1 MKKLYMLAL
10 LLFSI
15 TIVYAQNFHANII
28 NYSSSGLDSDS
39 GADLID
45 FDGDGKLDVLAGF
58 ETRKELMVYKN
69 LETTFHI
76 ETITDSLVGYF
87 YIRCIDFN
95 QDGFEDALISC
106 NPNSIAYEEGLYAY
120 INDGNYNYTPH
131 LIIPTNYDAVEQ
143 VEVVDMD
150 LDGDLDLVIDFY
162 ANNSSFLYVKNEGNQ
177 TYSTSFIN
185 FYGSP
190 VELYG
195 VADLNSDGYP
205 DVLGAYFN
213 FSVNNFI
220 IVAAE
225 NDTSLNNFT
234 VHPIDTVTNTYE
246 GVVADF
252 VGDSLPD
259 LIVSP
264 VAYNS
269 TAANVW
275 RNDGNFN
282 FSLVYVATTPTY
294 CRLYMP
300 NDYDGDGDMD
310 ALAPGFGNIHL
321 LRNNGNG
328 TFTSVLIAEEDAAQ
342 PVAWD
347 DMNGDGL
354 KDILT
359 NARSRNQIYYQQANG
374 TYSLAWANYNGGYD
388 ELMIFDYDGNGT
400 NDIIS
405 SLGSRIN
412 VITQTFDEKR
422 LPAGEYNPAGM
433 TENWEEWGGSIPYDF
448 DQDGDLDLFVGHE
461 QSMYILYNT
470 NGVFSPTVVVP
481 TISSSQ
487 LFKQG
492 DLDQDGNPDFIFIAG
507 GYERMEWNGNSFT
520 NTSLPGNSP
529 VYDMMDVDED
539 GDQELVFLSWNLSQQ
554 SYELKYA
561 KNDNN
566 VFTPLV
572 MMNLSGIVATGAGNN
587 NASMEV
593 GDIDDDGDQEIF
605 LLNYLDG
612 SIIMLRND
620 SMVFTPIT
628 ISNDIITPEHLRVTD
643 LDNDGDQ
650 DILVA
655 NVTWGEIYLFTNDG
669 NENFTETMITDQA
682 GAPENIELID
692 FDKDGDLDFFTN
704 SYGDYKTVW
713 FENLLIDC
721 PRTYAET
728 SETICNGDSLLFGT
742 NYISEQGF
750 YLDTLVNSAGCD
762 SVIRMHLELTIV
774 ALTTITENIC
784 PADSVWFAGQYV
796 SIEGSYFDSLSSV
809 NGCDSVIQLQLNHYN
824 LPVVN
829 LSQDANVV
837 SAPIGFTSYLWYL
850 NDTLIEG
857 ENNSHLDASL
867 YGNGNYAVEIST
879 AEGCLVLSNPLLV
892 SIVGVQEMAYGHL
905 VLTYPNPVSDY
916 VILEARS
923 GQEIQLVE
931 IYTLLGSL
939 IELEQEEIHAANGQ
953 IMLNLQSIQPGVF
966 LLKVKVDDGI
976 ILKKIIKQ

>member
-1 MKKLYMLAL
+1 MKKLCILAL
-10 LLFSI
+10 LLFCI
-15 TIVYAQNFHANII
+15 TIVYAQNFQANII

-39 GADLID
+39 GADLMD

-69 LETTFHI
+69 LETTYHI

-87 YIRCIDFN
+87 YIQCIDFN

-150 LDGDLDLVIDFY
+150 LDGDFDLVIDFF

-213 FSVNNFI
+213 FSVNNYI

-422 LPAGEYNPAGM
+422 LPAVEYTPAGM

-492 DLDQDGNPDFIFIAG
+492 DLDQDG
-507 GYERMEWNGNSFT
+507 
-520 NTSLPGNSP
+520 
-529 VYDMMDVDED
+529 
-539 GDQELVFLSWNLSQQ
+539 
-554 SYELKYA
+554 
-561 KNDNN
+561 
-566 VFTPLV
+566 
-572 MMNLSGIVATGAGNN
+572 
-587 NASMEV
+587 
-593 GDIDDDGDQEIF
+593 
-605 LLNYLDG
+605 
-612 SIIMLRND
+612 
-620 SMVFTPIT
+620 
-628 ISNDIITPEHLRVTD
+628 
-643 LDNDGDQ
+643 
-650 DILVA
+650 
-655 NVTWGEIYLFTNDG
+655 
-669 NENFTETMITDQA
+669 
-682 GAPENIELID
+682 
-692 FDKDGDLDFFTN
+692 DLDFFTN

-750 YLDTLVNSAGCD
+750 YLDTLVNSVGCD

-796 SIEGSYFDSLSSV
+796 STEGSYFDSLSSV

-837 SAPIGFTSYLWYL
+837 SAPIGFTAYLWYL

-892 SIVGVQEMAYGHL
+892 SIVGVQEMAFGHL

-939 IELEQEEIHAANGQ
+939 IELKQEEIHAANGQ
-953 IMLNLQSIQPGVF
+953 IILNLQSIQPGVF

-976 ILKKIIKQ
+976 ILKRIIKQ